1 MGDYGNYVYSFS
13 PDTDDVIS
21 DDSSKIYSS
30 EEREKAL
37 EDMTDS
43 DVWNDF
49 DGILLYAGYAGDESA
64 SKEELEKLNKRN
76 GTAYDECMVISAD
89 IYSNE
94 KQAVLRDTKWQ
105 LAKENGVW
113 RVVEYST
120 SEGEK

>member
-1 MGDYGNYVYSFS
+1 MKNTNAKLISLILIVFIFVALIPFQTTGSVYA
-13 PDTDDVIS
+13 S
-21 DDSSKIYSS
+21 DQQIQ
-30 EEREKAL
+30 L
-37 EDMTDS
+37 
-43 DVWNDF
+43 
-49 DGILLYAGYAGDESA
+49 

-94 KQAVLRDTKWQ
+94 EQAVLRDTKWQ

>member
-1 MGDYGNYVYSFS
+1 
-13 PDTDDVIS
+13 
-21 DDSSKIYSS
+21 
-30 EEREKAL
+30 
-37 EDMTDS
+37 
-43 DVWNDF
+43 
-49 DGILLYAGYAGDESA
+49 
-64 SKEELEKLNKRN
+64 
-76 GTAYDECMVISAD
+76 MVISAD